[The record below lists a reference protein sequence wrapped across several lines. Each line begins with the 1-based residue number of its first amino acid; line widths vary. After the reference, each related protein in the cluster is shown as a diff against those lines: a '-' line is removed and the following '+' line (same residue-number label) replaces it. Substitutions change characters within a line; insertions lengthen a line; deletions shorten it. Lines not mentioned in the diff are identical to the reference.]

1 MDISR
6 FGEFAILAQ
15 SRTFLDAAELLFM
28 SQSTLS
34 KHIMAMEHELGCK
47 LIDRSQRH
55 VTLTAQGEALLPYAQ
70 KIATLQHRY
79 LAAIQIGAGEP
90 LEHLTV
96 GSIPIMA
103 PYGITD
109 AVIDFQQANPSYS
122 VELIEGEGD
131 RRTKALLEEL
141 YAAVVRGE
149 TLAEAMRR
157 SGAFRPL
164 ECGVVRIG
172 NETGRLART
181 LDFLRDYYRKRAA
194 QQRMVA
200 SAVSYPVV
208 ILAVAAAVVAFMLS
222 VVVPMFEEVY
232 ARMGGELPALTR
244 GIIALSKA
252 FPAYAAVAVS
262 AGGGLYLLYRANRQR
277 EEVQRWRAA
286 ILLRLPVAGEI
297 IRKNMQAQCCKLLDL
312 LCAAGV
318 PLLAGVGMLR
328 EVIGFHPYRKSFD
341 EIARRLERGDA
352 FAETLARF
360 PDLYDRKLTALV
372 RVGEQTNR
380 LPEMLRRQGETLT
393 EELEYAIRR
402 MGAMLEPALI
412 LLVGILVAVILI
424 AMYMPM
430 FSLGGI
436 MG

>member
-1 MDISR
+1 MRVWEESCRAHKGDH
-6 FGEFAILAQ
+6 
-15 SRTFLDAAELLFM
+15 RTLESVSCLCRRR
-28 SQSTLS
+28 
-34 KHIMAMEHELGCK
+34 G
-47 LIDRSQRH
+47 QR
-55 VTLTAQGEALLPYAQ
+55 
-70 KIATLQHRY
+70 
-79 LAAIQIGAGEP
+79 
-90 LEHLTV
+90 
-96 GSIPIMA
+96 
-103 PYGITD
+103 
-109 AVIDFQQANPSYS
+109 
-122 VELIEGEGD
+122 GEGD
-131 RRTKALLEEL
+131 FICSTAPTDSARR
-141 YAAVVRGE
+141 
-149 TLAEAMRR
+149 
-157 SGAFRPL
+157 
-164 ECGVVRIG
+164 C
-172 NETGRLART
+172 
-181 LDFLRDYYRKRAA
+181 
-194 QQRMVA
+194 
-200 SAVSYPVV
+200 
-208 ILAVAAAVVAFMLS
+208 
-222 VVVPMFEEVY
+222 
-232 ARMGGELPALTR
+232 
-244 GIIALSKA
+244 
-252 FPAYAAVAVS
+252 S
-262 AGGGLYLLYRANRQR
+262 AGARP
-277 EEVQRWRAA
+277 

-341 EIARRLERGDA
+341 EIERRLEPGRA

-380 LPEMLRRQGETLT
+380 LPEMLRRQGEILT

>member
-1 MDISR
+1 MDTKSHK
-6 FGEFAILAQ
+6 L
-15 SRTFLDAAELLFM
+15 TDARREMFYAELHAL
-28 SQSTLS
+28 
-34 KHIMAMEHELGCK
+34 
-47 LIDRSQRH
+47 
-55 VTLTAQGEALLPYAQ
+55 LTAGLDFS
-70 KIATLQHRY
+70 
-79 LAAIQIGAGEP
+79 AAFR
-90 LEHLTV
+90 L
-96 GSIPIMA
+96 
-103 PYGITD
+103 
-109 AVIDFQQANPSYS
+109 
-122 VELIEGEGD
+122 LIEGEGD

-172 NETGRLART
+172 DETGRLART

-194 QQRMVA
+194 QRRMVA

-252 FPAYAAVAVS
+252 FPAYAAVAVI

-297 IRKNMQAQCCKLLDL
+297 IRKNCKLLDL

-341 EIARRLERGDA
+341 EIERRLERGDA

>member
-1 MDISR
+1 MDTKSHK
-6 FGEFAILAQ
+6 L
-15 SRTFLDAAELLFM
+15 TDARREMFYAELHAL
-28 SQSTLS
+28 
-34 KHIMAMEHELGCK
+34 
-47 LIDRSQRH
+47 
-55 VTLTAQGEALLPYAQ
+55 LTAGLDFS
-70 KIATLQHRY
+70 
-79 LAAIQIGAGEP
+79 AAFR
-90 LEHLTV
+90 L
-96 GSIPIMA
+96 
-103 PYGITD
+103 
-109 AVIDFQQANPSYS
+109 
-122 VELIEGEGD
+122 LIEGEGD

-172 NETGRLART
+172 DETGRLART

-194 QQRMVA
+194 QRRMVA
-200 SAVSYPVV
+200 SAVNYPVV

-286 ILLRLPVAGEI
+286 ILLRLP
-297 IRKNMQAQCCKLLDL
+297 
-312 LCAAGV
+312 
-318 PLLAGVGMLR
+318 
-328 EVIGFHPYRKSFD
+328 
-341 EIARRLERGDA
+341 
-352 FAETLARF
+352 
-360 PDLYDRKLTALV
+360 
-372 RVGEQTNR
+372 
-380 LPEMLRRQGETLT
+380 EMLRRQGEILT